1 MLDRVDSLFSKVEHG
16 SPQVFAPESLQPSP
30 LPFCLDDLLNMMSA
44 RGGSDLHL
52 TVGLPPMM
60 RVDGD
65 LSPVVDFRLEA
76 IHTRTLVYE
85 ALNDEQRSQYERT
98 KELDCSYLVP
108 GAGRYRLNVYR
119 QRDSLSAAF
128 RSIVSQIPTL
138 EQLRIPPS
146 VSDIARKSSGLCLV
160 TGSTGS
166 GKSTTLASIVDTIN
180 RERACHILTLEDP
193 IEFLHVHKRS
203 MVNQREIGTDTDS
216 FHSAMR
222 AVLRED
228 PDVVLVGEL
237 RDLETIA
244 AALTLAETGHLVLGT
259 LHTRDA
265 AQSIDRIVDVFQP
278 HQQQQVRIQ
287 LAHTLEV
294 VCCQQL
300 VPKIGGG
307 RVPAVEVMFGTPAV
321 RNLIR
326 EGKTHQMLS
335 VIETSAQIGMVS
347 MDRSLTRLVRS
358 GMISGENALIRC
370 SDADN
375 FNRLL
380 RSA

>member
-1 MLDRVDSLFSKVEHG
+1 
-16 SPQVFAPESLQPSP
+16 
-30 LPFCLDDLLNMMSA
+30 
-44 RGGSDLHL
+44 
-52 TVGLPPMM
+52 MM

-146 VSDIARKSSGLCLV
+146 VSDIARKSIGLCLV